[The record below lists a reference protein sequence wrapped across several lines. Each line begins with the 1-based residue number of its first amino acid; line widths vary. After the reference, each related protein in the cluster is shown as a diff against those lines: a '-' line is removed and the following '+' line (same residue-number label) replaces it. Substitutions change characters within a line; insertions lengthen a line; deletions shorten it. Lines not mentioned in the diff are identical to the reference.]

1 MAAPNSL
8 ESFQALYADLVDLS
22 DAKLSDLNRLL
33 LQIESSIP
41 AFTNVLDKRT
51 RNEESRKSL
60 ATGKL
65 DVDGEQYAINE
76 EFQAASLRLADDL
89 NIDELDAARLFLDS
103 QNDTSGQP
111 AHTAAIIRF
120 HQRRK
125 SLLDCLRTISEISA
139 DIEQEDNVRVLLQEF
154 VRRIVSPPGSTS
166 RYVQKCVSSM
176 GDIKIWLQ
184 NLADKVNGA
193 SVLGQSQQPDFLE
206 TIQFQQTS
214 LVIQHESL
222 GLIVLW
228 LVKLNYSEMA
238 DFDLVLDT
246 LKKTDRYDNLLL
258 HYFPVLGA
266 YISCFG
272 GTEGGGTMT
281 EAKNLNDRLFAP
293 NQNPWALPYVQ
304 AAFRAW
310 WLAEYSGWYV
320 DINDGSIP
328 ENQLEDETTQRS
340 RQFTEALKDG
350 AFDFL
355 LSISA
360 DAKPIDWHDPARQ
373 GLRQWLQRKT
383 PVMLNGSF
391 QFSKMFQ
398 EALMEQLEA
407 FIEAFITNLPDVLRK
422 LRTDEDEQRQL
433 NQEHDHDLDL
443 ERFLVIISFSF
454 EKRPK
459 AALEGFWD
467 VRDGALMGFVHWASR
482 RASTPLVTAF
492 CEMLQSISED
502 EECATAAHEF
512 LLDDGPQS
520 SGKMRRTHSLSW
532 NQIFKELTFFSSKI
546 RNRPALPQPQTYR
559 AGKPPS
565 DFAEAEPESSMML
578 ESYLRLITR
587 LCTESTAVRTFLSQH
602 SSFHMTE
609 LLFQLA
615 SSAIGPRLRAC
626 AFTTLRSFLS
636 HKTRNV
642 GQFLWTT
649 LDIWVSGGYAPG
661 SSAPKATSS
670 GGATSSASAAGAIL
684 KGLTSGFEEPTAFV
698 QLLHALVSPYE
709 DDCGLYDSL
718 PFPEQLGISSRMPGI
733 DPYIDYALGEIFGSR
748 VSDLT
753 DIVQQRL
760 LRLSCLDFITTCLDT
775 FNENLVIFASQS
787 NVAVDTAISTSN
799 LENYVLLHP
808 FSRVME
814 WMFNDKVVTAL
825 FAAIHQEVRDV
836 YSAEPD
842 SPLVLSLL
850 RSIHVVTKVLD
861 LQPTYLDIIK
871 PLIKS
876 NSTYR
881 RSPVPNAAF
890 TAFED
895 GFLSHLNIIP
905 DLGRYCGTGH
915 PELVI
920 ASLKLLEKLSAS
932 PRLTSGPTSGLSRGV
947 DRNKALAAL
956 DDDAEEISKILLR
969 EMEVNIDINRGP
981 DCSEYIVKLR
991 ILDFLI
997 SCLRA
1002 SPGQPTIAHI
1012 LLGFKCGDHMVNVDG
1027 DGLFSRGISLF
1038 HTILESI
1045 TNWPLSDDSGMCT
1058 WLVSLN
1064 YRAIQVIKELWSS
1077 PISSN
1082 VVMAEMRSND
1092 AFFMMFPQ
1100 ETMIQPGMLWDG
1112 LEIGDPAFELSPS
1125 VSCLSDFMYRRS
1137 IVLQYLS
1144 SEMRQVMISHTP
1156 SLKQRIYETLMGSTR
1171 IEDGQMYSHASI
1183 FELFDFMEP
1192 NFGTLERPSDLSYF
1206 QDIDL
1211 HSCLDIPD
1219 DPDSTSNIDRIE
1231 ELLILRR
1238 AELANSKRVESP
1250 QDLLIVNQQA
1260 EMLLKFFAVDNQ
1272 IKSIRA
1278 ARLKVLRA
1286 WVQLM
1291 LLLVGG
1297 GDFEKTS
1304 KTSIM
1309 LRTLQTI
1316 MPRLESDLQNVPEAT
1331 ELAKLAKVVIFSL
1344 DFDPESFKKG
1354 DMGDLVNDRLFH
1366 LFHVSLKAIN
1376 SLGSKTSLKEAFYN
1390 ISYRY
1395 LTGMS
1400 DITSHPGIHRRHSI
1414 QTIKSAGERLI
1425 DVVCDDAYASE
1436 PTCRIAALLLLG
1448 ALVNMGKHE
1457 NSKYIIESLTRLN
1470 FITILVASIQNIA
1483 TDLRDTEMEHV
1494 DLQLSYCN
1502 AKLALLLQ
1510 IAQTRF
1516 GAATVL
1522 NAGLF
1527 HAIKES
1533 GLFVVDPDLGVDI
1546 EGPDVVSKHYSL
1558 LAAIMRVV
1566 CAALL
1571 SRGAQNEQSLEQGRR
1586 FLTENRLPI
1595 LAVLKKSAG
1604 LVAGVVVSEQVED
1617 LAESFILLVT
1627 FTGFLEFEEK
1637 VVPKKSSLTAFT

>member
-1 MAAPNSL
+1 MAALNSL

-22 DAKLSDLNRLL
+22 EGKLSDEERLQ
-33 LQIESSIP
+33 LQIEAHIP
-41 AFTNVLDKRT
+41 AFTSLLDKRT

-60 ATGKL
+60 ATGILNLQTYDIRSGLIWEVIGKL
-65 DVDGEQYAINE
+65 DVDDEQYAINE
-76 EFQAASLRLADDL
+76 EFQASSLRLADDL

-120 HQRRK
+120 HQQRK
-125 SLLDCLRTISEISA
+125 CLLDCLRTIAQISA
-139 DIEQEDNVRVLLQEF
+139 DIDQEDKVREVLQEY
-154 VRRIVSPPGSTS
+154 VRKIVSPSVSTKT
-166 RYVQKCVSSM
+166 YAQKCISSM

-184 NLADKVNGA
+184 SLADKVNGA

-206 TIQFQQTS
+206 TIQFQETS

-222 GLIVLW
+222 GLIVLC
-228 LVKLNYSEMA
+228 LMKLNHSEMA

-246 LKKTDRYDNLLL
+246 LKRADRYDNLLL

-266 YISCFG
+266 YISRFG
-272 GTEGGGTMT
+272 GTEGGVTMT
-281 EAKNLNDRLFAP
+281 EAKNLNDRLFSQ
-293 NQNPWALPYVQ
+293 NQNPWALSYVH

-320 DINDGSIP
+320 EINDGSIP

-360 DAKPIDWHDPARQ
+360 DVKPIDWHDPARQ

-398 EALMEQLEA
+398 GALMEQLEA

-459 AALEGFWD
+459 AALDGFWD

-546 RNRPALPQPQTYR
+546 RDRPALPQPQTYR

-587 LCTESTAVRTFLSQH
+587 LCAESTAVRTFLSQH

-636 HKTRNV
+636 HKSRNA

-661 SSAPKATSS
+661 SSAPKAASS

-709 DDCGLYDSL
+709 DECGLYDGL

-748 VSDLT
+748 VSELT

-825 FAAIHQEVRDV
+825 FAAIHQEVKDV

-876 NSTYR
+876 HSTYR

-895 GFLSHLNIIP
+895 GILSHLNIIP

-920 ASLKLLEKLSAS
+920 ASLKLLEKVSAS
-932 PRLTSGPTSGLSRGV
+932 PRLTSGPTSALSRGV

-956 DDDAEEISKILLR
+956 DDDAEEISKILLH
-969 EMEVNIDINRGP
+969 D
-981 DCSEYIVKLR
+981 L
-991 ILDFLI
+991 
-997 SCLRA
+997 
-1002 SPGQPTIAHI
+1002 
-1012 LLGFKCGDHMVNVDG
+1012 
-1027 DGLFSRGISLF
+1027 
-1038 HTILESI
+1038 
-1045 TNWPLSDDSGMCT
+1045 GMCT

-1125 VSCLSDFMYRRS
+1125 VSCLSDFMCRRS

-1192 NFGTLERPSDLSYF
+1192 NFGILERPSGLSYF
-1206 QDIDL
+1206 QDLDL
-1211 HSCLDIPD
+1211 HSCLDFPD

-1238 AELANSKRVESP
+1238 AELANAQRVESP
-1250 QDLLIVNQQA
+1250 QDLLVVNQQA
-1260 EMLLKFFAVDNQ
+1260 EVLLQFFAMDNQ
-1272 IKSIRA
+1272 NKSIRA

-1291 LLLVGG
+1291 LLLVGSG
-1297 GDFEKTS
+1297 EFEKTS

-1331 ELAKLAKVVIFSL
+1331 ELAKLAKVVIFNL

-1354 DMGDLVNDRLFH
+1354 DLGDLVNDRLFH

-1376 SLGSKTSLKEAFYN
+1376 SLGSKTSLKEIFYN

-1414 QTIKSAGERLI
+1414 QTIKSAGERFI

-1457 NSKYIIESLTRLN
+1457 NSRYIIESLSRLN
-1470 FITILVASIQNIA
+1470 FIKILVASIQNIA
-1483 TDLRDTEMEHV
+1483 DDLRDTSIQHV

-1546 EGPDVVSKHYSL
+1546 EGSDVISKHYSL
-1558 LAAIMRVV
+1558 LAAIMRVI

-1604 LVAGVVVSEQVED
+1604 LVGGVVVSEQIED

-1637 VVPKKSSLTAFT
+1637 VVPKKSALTAFT